1 MPIVEVHYHRK
12 DIFMSKIG
20 IVASTERSARRYIE
34 SIEKRGGSVSLIIPQ
49 EPQLNLLDIM
59 ESIGG
64 LMLTGGEDIDPTEY
78 GEPPDPEAGLQ
89 LSQERDAIELPILRE
104 CLDRDIP
111 ILAICR
117 GMQALNVVMGGK
129 LIQDLPNH
137 RMEPNEEGRM
147 TPRSHRIFVS
157 PGSKL
162 AATTGSAGFVR
173 VNSLHHQGVVES
185 CKAPNLLATAYE
197 IDDGIIEGLESPQHK
212 WVVGVQCHP
221 ERETEVPSNWG
232 FLFDA
237 LIERSE

>member
-1 MPIVEVHYHRK
+1 MP
-12 DIFMSKIG
+12 KIG
-20 IVASTERSARRYIE
+20 VIASTERSARRYIE
-34 SIEKRGGSVSLIIPQ
+34 SIEKRGGSTLLITPEELQ
-49 EPQLNLLDIM
+49 PDSDMIM

-78 GEPPDPEAGLQ
+78 DELPDSEAGLQ
-89 LSQERDAIELPILRE
+89 LSKERDAIELPLLRE
-104 CLDRDIP
+104 GLQRDLP

-129 LIQDLPNH
+129 LVQDLPNH
-137 RMEPNEEGRM
+137 RTVPNEDGRM
-147 TPRSHRIFVS
+147 VPSSHRIFVS

-173 VNSLHHQGVVES
+173 VNSIHHQGVVES
-185 CKAPNLLATAYE
+185 CKAANLLATAYG
-197 IDDGIIEGLESPQHK
+197 IDDGIIEGLESPKHS

-221 ERETEVPSNWG
+221 EREQEVPSNWG

>member
-1 MPIVEVHYHRK
+1 MP
-12 DIFMSKIG
+12 KIG
-20 IVASTERSARRYIE
+20 VIASTERSARRYIK
-34 SIEKRGGSVSLIIPQ
+34 SIEKRGGSTLLITPGELQ
-49 EPQLNLLDIM
+49 PDSGMIM

-78 GEPPDPEAGLQ
+78 DELPDSEAGLQ
-89 LSQERDAIELPILRE
+89 LSKERDAIELPLLRE
-104 CLDRDIP
+104 GLQRDLP

-129 LIQDLPNH
+129 LVQDLPNH
-137 RMEPNEEGRM
+137 RTVPNEDGRM
-147 TPRSHRIFVS
+147 VPSSHRIFVS

-162 AATTGSAGFVR
+162 AAITGSAGFVR
-173 VNSLHHQGVVES
+173 VNSIHHQGVVES
-185 CKAPNLLATAYE
+185 CKAANLLATAYG
-197 IDDGIIEGLESPQHK
+197 IDDGIIEGLESPQHS

-221 ERETEVPSNWG
+221 ERENEVPSNWG

>member
-1 MPIVEVHYHRK
+1 
-12 DIFMSKIG
+12 MSKIG
-20 IVASTERSARRYIE
+20 IVASTERSARRYVE
-34 SIEKRGGSVSLIIPQ
+34 SIEKRGGTVLLIIPKGQ
-49 EPQLNLLDIM
+49 QLSSSDIK

-64 LMLTGGEDIDPTEY
+64 LMLTGGEDIDPNEY
-78 GEPPDPEAGLQ
+78 GESQDPEAGLQ
-89 LSQERDAIELPILRE
+89 LNQERDAIELPLLRE
-104 CLDRDIP
+104 SLGRDIP

-129 LIQDLPNH
+129 LLQDLPNH

-147 TPRSHRIFVS
+147 VPISHRIFVS

-185 CKAPNLLATAYE
+185 CKAPTLLATAYG

-232 FLFDA
+232 LLFDA

>member
-1 MPIVEVHYHRK
+1 MP
-12 DIFMSKIG
+12 KIG
-20 IVASTERSARRYIE
+20 VIASTERSARRYIE
-34 SIEKRGGSVSLIIPQ
+34 SIEKRGGSTLLITPEELQ
-49 EPQLNLLDIM
+49 PDSDMIM

-78 GEPPDPEAGLQ
+78 DELPDSEAGLQ
-89 LSQERDAIELPILRE
+89 LSKERDAIELPLLRE
-104 CLDRDIP
+104 GLQRDLP

-137 RMEPNEEGRM
+137 RTVPNEDGRM
-147 TPRSHRIFVS
+147 VPSSHRIFVS

-173 VNSLHHQGVVES
+173 VNSIHHQGVVES
-185 CKAPNLLATAYE
+185 CKATNLLATAYG
-197 IDDGIIEGLESPQHK
+197 IDDGIIEGLESPQHS

-221 ERETEVPSNWG
+221 EREEEVPSNWG

>member
-1 MPIVEVHYHRK
+1 
-12 DIFMSKIG
+12 MSKIG
-20 IVASTERSARRYIE
+20 IVASTERSARRYVE
-34 SIEKRGGSVSLIIPQ
+34 SIEKRGGTVLLIIPKGQ
-49 EPQLNLLDIM
+49 QLSSSDLK

-64 LMLTGGEDIDPTEY
+64 LMLTGGEDIDPNEY
-78 GEPPDPEAGLQ
+78 GESPDPEAGLQ
-89 LSQERDAIELPILRE
+89 LNQERDAIELPLLRE
-104 CLDRDIP
+104 SLGRDIP

-117 GMQALNVVMGGK
+117 GMQALNVIMGGK
-129 LIQDLPNH
+129 LLQDLPNH

-147 TPRSHRIFVS
+147 VPSSHRIFVS

-185 CKAPNLLATAYE
+185 CKAPTLLATAYG

-232 FLFDA
+232 LLFDA

>member
-1 MPIVEVHYHRK
+1 
-12 DIFMSKIG
+12 MSKIG
-20 IVASTERSARRYIE
+20 VIASTERSARRYIE
-34 SIEKRGGSVSLIIPQ
+34 SIEKRGGSTLLIIPGELQ
-49 EPQLNLLDIM
+49 PDSGMIM

-78 GEPPDPEAGLQ
+78 DELPDSEAGLQ
-89 LSQERDAIELPILRE
+89 LSKERDAIELPLLRE
-104 CLDRDIP
+104 GLQRDLP

-129 LIQDLPNH
+129 LVQDLPNH
-137 RMEPNEEGRM
+137 RTVPNEDGRM
-147 TPRSHRIFVS
+147 VPSSHRIFVS

-173 VNSLHHQGVVES
+173 VNSIHHQGVVES
-185 CKAPNLLATAYE
+185 CKAANLLATAYG
-197 IDDGIIEGLESPQHK
+197 IDDGIIEGLESPKHS

-221 ERETEVPSNWG
+221 EREQEVPSNWG